1 MKNKQVRKLS
11 YRNTINSKKKKKK
24 VTQIISLFD
33 FGSQGL

>member
-24 VTQIISLFD
+24 SDTDYFP
-33 FGSQGL
+33 F